1 MPIHPFFLSNLWQ
14 SLIFFFTVS
23 IILPFPKCHVI
34 EIIQCVA
41 SLTEKAMAPHCTT
54 LAWKIPWTEEPGR
67 LQSMGSY
74 RVGHDWSDL
83 AAAAASL
90 NTIPKAQSMKERTTQ
105 LWNRP
110 KTLTDTIKEDIH
122 TAKKHEHML
131 YIMGYRKM
139 QIKIIGKYYNTQIRM
154 VKIQNIESVRC
165 WWGYEAIGNVG
176 IQNHTNHTASMEDGM
191 VISYKSKHIFN
202 NPSYFLVFTQ
212 RS

>member
-1 MPIHPFFLSNLWQ
+1 MPMFSPLQYHTEYFHFSKKPCALPIHPFFLSNLWQ
-14 SLIFFFTVS
+14 SLIFFFTVY

-110 KTLTDTIKEDIH
+110 KTLTDTLS
-122 TAKKHEHML
+122 KKIYTRQKSMN
-131 YIMGYRKM
+131 ICSTSWVT
-139 QIKIIGKYYNTQIRM
+139 GKC
-154 VKIQNIESVRC
+154 KL
-165 WWGYEAIGNVG
+165 
-176 IQNHTNHTASMEDGM
+176 
-191 VISYKSKHIFN
+191 K
-202 NPSYFLVFTQ
+202 
-212 RS
+212 